1 MSAPSIQGI
10 AFDLGGV
17 LFEDGTKVLLQELDA
32 AHRDRVQEILR
43 SRPARDLRSGTMAED
58 DFWHWCEGQLRAD
71 EIPMTSSEL
80 RSRWYEAYRV
90 DESMHDLLRRLA
102 GRYFCIAFSGN
113 VKTRIEVLDAK
124 HPFRR
129 YFDLEVYSY
138 EAGSTKPEPSFV
150 ETLLQRV
157 ELHGLEPHRLA
168 YIDDKET
175 ALAPARSRG
184 VNTILH
190 RTGETQ
196 ATVSRLRQLGIHV

>member
-1 MSAPSIQGI
+1 MSPAQIRGI

-17 LFEDGTKVLLQELDA
+17 LFEDGTARLLDQLEVP
-32 AHRDRVQEILR
+32 HRDRVREILR
-43 SRPARDLRSGTMAED
+43 SPPARDLRSGTLDED
-58 DFWHWCEGQLRAD
+58 SFWRWCRSQLH
-71 EIPMTSSEL
+71 ESKIPMTGDEL
-80 RSRWYEAYRV
+80 RARWYAAYRV
-90 DESMHDLLRRLA
+90 DESMHEVLRRLA

-157 ELHGLEPHRLA
+157 EPRGLEASQLA
-168 YIDDKET
+168 YIDDKTT

-184 VNTILH
+184 IHTILH

-196 ATVSRLRQLGIHV
+196 ATITRLRQLGIDV